1 MTEAPKPY
9 EGMNHPTK
17 HRQSTSQKNRK
28 LRMRLYI
35 TLKSTLPSYDLLSGK
50 IPLERITKHKDR
62 RHYF

>member
-1 MTEAPKPY
+1 MTGAPKAY

-35 TLKSTLPSYDLLSGK
+35 TLQSTPPSYDLLSGK
-50 IPLERITKHKDR
+50 ISLERI
-62 RHYF
+62 